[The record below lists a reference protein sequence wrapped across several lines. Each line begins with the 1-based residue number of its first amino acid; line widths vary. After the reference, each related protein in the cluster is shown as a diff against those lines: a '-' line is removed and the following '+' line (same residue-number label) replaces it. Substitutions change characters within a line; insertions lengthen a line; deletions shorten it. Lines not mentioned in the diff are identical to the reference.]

1 MLKFINATKEEIENG
16 KKYILNCANPK
27 NLKFHCEEHNETT
40 GEIMSLIYIGKQK
53 NINGNWDSYEF
64 SVDKDDTNLISVWE
78 RKGIDSFNSPWF
90 LIKEFNI

>member
-1 MLKFINATKEEIENG
+1 
-16 KKYILNCANPK
+16 
-27 NLKFHCEEHNETT
+27 
-40 GEIMSLIYIGKQK
+40 MSLIYVGKQK

-90 LIKEFNI
+90 LIKEFNV